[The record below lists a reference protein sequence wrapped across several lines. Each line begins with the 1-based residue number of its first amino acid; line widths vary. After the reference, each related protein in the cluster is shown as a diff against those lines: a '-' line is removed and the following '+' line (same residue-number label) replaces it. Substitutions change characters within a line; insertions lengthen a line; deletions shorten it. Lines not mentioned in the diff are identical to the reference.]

1 MTNIEAWDRLR
12 EHRPLLLAC
21 EAIGWLHMAGKA
33 RIDFL
38 QMHGGQENGYDY
50 KAWGD
55 QENWDNP
62 LQWVEDKFKL
72 DEEAWPETLTA
83 FITEHAERSSKSGLV
98 SLLQAGHAMA
108 SGIEKNLPA
117 DTSKYLGQDVTHMW
131 MSSAFGTPVRNL
143 LADPPEAL
151 TEAGWKRLLE
161 QIKTLLIN
169 LEVLA
174 NLPEAGWKHL
184 ISQIKKL
191 LEDLKALANPPER
204 LTEADWKQL
213 LEQSKTLLIEY
224 EALGNLT
231 VPDAAD
237 DLDDWWN
244 WREGVV
250 GPDGWLRRAF
260 TSTLAETRL
269 PNNDVTLF
277 DQSYV
282 AAALFK
288 SAVAGAVLEGS
299 KFPWSGKGLKQGTR
313 WRLLTVGIGVDHYE
327 ARAVKIGDW
336 TGTRLA
342 LDKFFTKV
350 RKLLEV
356 KLAVGSLLYRDGGVC
371 VFSFPG
377 ERLDHTGGDLHIA
390 DWQSWLKEE
399 IDGYAREINLEMPPY
414 CYINAPSRSLVG
426 MTAEIQKARKATAV
440 PLHRKW
446 QIPGQDSQDSS
457 GGPACPV
464 CLVRR
469 SPSGTTNRQRP
480 CTPCQ
485 TRRTHRLDAWLK
497 GEFGSNSIW
506 LSEVADA
513 NDRVA
518 LVTMSLDIEPWLD
531 GTRLDALRTQA
542 IPEWRKFNPVLKDKT
557 SSMSNPNP
565 IAPSTC
571 FDSLFQYIKGKLASF
586 DKNDLVL
593 CNLQEGY
600 RHEKN
605 WPSFFSKIVEDR
617 SQAPKWDTLD
627 DNDRAAWLAHQLF
640 CKLASPGRIH
650 RFWRQTEEF
659 FKKLLGEFH
668 ELAAADRNR
677 WRVRRLLLKPDQPS
691 STWKNR
697 VPYNGRCDGNPIDLL
712 FDEERKGFVTLFNMS
727 RFLAPEQDKS
737 ALQNKEIVLKDDDN
751 ENAGTLKVQSVEN
764 VSGALGVYHPV
775 IPLELSPMRFRVLLP
790 LEAASACVDRAA
802 EAWRAQFA
810 RVWDRLPLRVGVVA
824 FSRMMPFQAVIEA
837 ARNIESDL
845 EGTNEPETWRVA
857 GCETREGVA
866 ALRLESLDHPQ
877 ELLQTV
883 PITLPDGR
891 DDVFYPYLAVEDK
904 HPRFPR
910 DFRHPNGQVFRH
922 ASDLQSGDGI
932 SVYPS
937 RIAVLFMD
945 DATKRFQSPLCRPLM
960 EWLRMR
966 ELWQLVDRY
975 APSQTALRGAWS
987 EVVERREAWQGA
999 DGAWLDGGEAAWL
1012 DLARAVFHE
1021 RLGVR
1026 GACLEELVEAA
1037 GDGLLDWSL
1046 EWHISVLKKQVS
1058 GGKR

>member
-1 MTNIEAWDRLR
+1 MTNVETWDRLR

-33 RIDFL
+33 RIKFL
-38 QMHGGQENGYDY
+38 QMHGGQHSGYEY
-50 KAWGD
+50 EK
-55 QENWDNP
+55 WDESESPPFPWNDRLKWVQDEFP
-62 LQWVEDKFKL
+62 LDKNN
-72 DEEAWPETLTA
+72 AWPGELTE
-83 FITEHAERSSKSGLV
+83 FIRKHTGRDHGLLG
-98 SLLQAGHAMA
+98 LLQAGHAMA

-117 DTSKYLGQDVTHMW
+117 NASGYLGQDVTHLW

-143 LADPPEAL
+143 LDNPPEAL
-151 TEAGWKRLLE
+151 TEE
-161 QIKTLLIN
+161 
-169 LEVLA
+169 
-174 NLPEAGWKHL
+174 GWKHL
-184 ISQIKKL
+184 LGEI
-191 LEDLKALANPPER
+191 E
-204 LTEADWKQL
+204 
-213 LEQSKTLLIEY
+213 TLLREL
-224 EALGNLT
+224 EALGKPT
-231 VPDAAD
+231 MPHTADAPNSWRD
-237 DLDDWWN
+237 
-244 WREGVV
+244 WREKAV

-288 SAVAGAVLEGS
+288 SAVAGAVLEGNA
-299 KFPWSGKGLKQGTR
+299 FPWSGNGLKQETR

-336 TGTRLA
+336 TGARLA
-342 LDKFFTKV
+342 LGEFFTKV
-350 RKLLEV
+350 RRLVEV
-356 KLAVGSLLYRDGGVC
+356 DLAAGSLLYRDGGVC

-377 ERLDHTGGDLHIA
+377 ERLNHKGDDLHIA
-390 DWQSWLKEE
+390 DWQSWLTEE
-399 IDGYAREINLEMPPY
+399 IDGYARETNLETPPY
-414 CYINAPSRSLVG
+414 CHISAPSRSLVG
-426 MTAEIQKARKATAV
+426 MTAEIQKARETMAV
-440 PLHRKW
+440 PLYRDWK
-446 QIPGQDSQDSS
+446 IPGQGSS
-457 GGPACPV
+457 DGPACPV

-469 SPSGTTNRQRP
+469 SPSGTDRQRP
-480 CTPCQ
+480 CAPCRR
-485 TRRTHRLDAWLK
+485 RRTHRLDAWLK
-497 GEFGSNSIW
+497 GEQGKLDSDSIW
-506 LSEVADA
+506 LSEVADT

-518 LVTMSLDIEPWLD
+518 LVTLSLDIEPWLD
-531 GTRLDALRTQA
+531 GIRLDALRTQA
-542 IPEWRKFNPVLKDKT
+542 IPEWRKFNPEL
-557 SSMSNPNP
+557 SNFWERDENKRKREPNP
-565 IAPSTC
+565 IDQACP
-571 FDSLFQYIKGKLASF
+571 FDSLQEEITKRIEQFKKNGQFIK
-586 DKNDLVL
+586 DDLLL
-593 CNLQEGY
+593 CSLQEGY
-600 RHEKN
+600 RREKD

-617 SQAPKWDTLD
+617 SSAPEWEALND
-627 DNDRAAWLAHQLF
+627 DGCAAWLAHQLF

-650 RFWRQTEEF
+650 RFWRQAEEF
-659 FKKLLGEFH
+659 FRELLGEFRK
-668 ELAAADRNR
+668 LAAADPNC

-727 RFLAPEQDKS
+727 RFLAPEQDKG

-751 ENAGTLKVQSVEN
+751 KNAGTLKVQSVEN

-904 HPRFPR
+904 SPRFPR

-932 SVYPS
+932 SVHPS

-1012 DLARAVFHE
+1012 DLARAMFHE

-1046 EWHISVLKKQVS
+1046 EWYISVLKKQVS

>member
-1 MTNIEAWDRLR
+1 MTNVEAWDRLR

-38 QMHGGQENGYDY
+38 QMHGGQHSDY
-50 KAWGD
+50 KYEKWGERESPPFPWND
-55 QENWDNP
+55 RLKWVQDEFP
-62 LQWVEDKFKL
+62 LDKNN
-72 DEEAWPETLTA
+72 AWPGTLTA
-83 FITEHAERSSKSGLV
+83 FIAEHAKSSSKSGLV

-117 DTSKYLGQDVTHMW
+117 NTSTYLGQDVTHMW

-143 LADPPEAL
+143 LTNPPEVL
-151 TEAGWKRLLE
+151 TEAGWKRLLG
-161 QIKTLLIN
+161 QIATLLRE
-169 LEVLA
+169 L
-174 NLPEAGWKHL
+174 
-184 ISQIKKL
+184 
-191 LEDLKALANPPER
+191 
-204 LTEADWKQL
+204 
-213 LEQSKTLLIEY
+213 
-224 EALGNLT
+224 EALGGHTAN
-231 VPDAAD
+231 
-237 DLDDWWN
+237 DLDGWWN
-244 WREGVV
+244 WREGAV

-277 DQSYV
+277 DQSYI

-288 SAVAGAVLEGS
+288 SAVAGAVLEGNA
-299 KFPWSGKGLKQGTR
+299 FPWSGNELKQGTR
-313 WRLLTVGIGVDHYE
+313 WRLLTVGVGVDHYE

-336 TGTRLA
+336 TGTRLV
-342 LDKFFTKV
+342 LDNFFTKV
-350 RKLLEV
+350 RKLAEV
-356 KLAVGSLLYRDGGVC
+356 ELAVGSLLYRDGGVC

-377 ERLDHTGGDLHIA
+377 ERLDHTGGDLQIA

-480 CTPCQ
+480 CTPCLK
-485 TRRTHRLDAWLK
+485 RRTHRLDAWLK
-497 GEFGSNSIW
+497 GELGSESIW
-506 LSEVADA
+506 LSEVTDA

-531 GTRLDALRTQA
+531 GTRLDALRTQS
-542 IPEWRKFNPVLKDKT
+542 ISEWRKFNPEL
-557 SSMSNPNP
+557 SNFWERDENKRKRETNP
-565 IAPSTC
+565 IDQARP
-571 FDSLFQYIKGKLASF
+571 FDSLRERITEKIGKNEQL
-586 DKNDLVL
+586 KNDLVL
-593 CNLQEGY
+593 CNLQEGA
-600 RHEKN
+600 RFEKN

-617 SQAPKWDTLD
+617 SSAPEWKALND
-627 DNDRAAWLAHQLF
+627 DGRAAWLAHQLF
-640 CKLASPGRIH
+640 CKLAAPGRIH
-650 RFWRQTEEF
+650 RFWRQAEEF
-659 FKKLLGEFH
+659 FRELLGEFRD
-668 ELAAADRNR
+668 LAAADPNC
-677 WRVRRLLLKPDQPS
+677 WRVRRLLLKPDQPP

-727 RFLAPEQDKS
+727 RFLAPEQDKG

-845 EGTNEPETWRVA
+845 DGTNEPETWRVA

-866 ALRLESLDHPQ
+866 ALRLKSLDRPR
-877 ELLQTV
+877 ELLQTIPV
-883 PITLPDGR
+883 GLPDGR

-904 HPRFPR
+904 SPRFLR
-910 DFRHPNGQVFRH
+910 DFRHSNGQVFRH

-932 SVYPS
+932 SVHPS

-1012 DLARAVFHE
+1012 DLARAMFHE

-1026 GACLEELVEAA
+1026 GACLEALVEAA

>member
-1 MTNIEAWDRLR
+1 MTNVETWDRLR

-38 QMHGGQENGYDY
+38 QMHGGQHSDY
-50 KAWGD
+50 KYEKWGERESPPFPWND
-55 QENWDNP
+55 RLKWVPDEFP
-62 LQWVEDKFKL
+62 LDKNN
-72 DEEAWPETLTA
+72 AWPGTLTA
-83 FITEHAERSSKSGLV
+83 FIAEHAKSSSKSGLV

-108 SGIEKNLPA
+108 SGIEKNLPKDA
-117 DTSKYLGQDVTHMW
+117 SKYLGQDVTHMW

-143 LADPPEAL
+143 LTNPPEVL
-151 TEAGWKRLLE
+151 TEAGWKRLLG
-161 QIKTLLIN
+161 QIATLLRE
-169 LEVLA
+169 L
-174 NLPEAGWKHL
+174 
-184 ISQIKKL
+184 
-191 LEDLKALANPPER
+191 
-204 LTEADWKQL
+204 
-213 LEQSKTLLIEY
+213 
-224 EALGNLT
+224 EALGGHT
-231 VPDAAD
+231 AD

-342 LDKFFTKV
+342 LDDFFTKV
-350 RKLLEV
+350 RKLVEV

-480 CTPCQ
+480 CAPCQ

>member
-1 MTNIEAWDRLR
+1 MTNFETQDEVLDRLR

-38 QMHGGQENGYDY
+38 QMHGGQHSDY
-50 KAWGD
+50 KYEKWGERESPPFPWND
-55 QENWDNP
+55 RLKWVPDEFP
-62 LQWVEDKFKL
+62 LDKNN
-72 DEEAWPETLTA
+72 AWPGTLTA
-83 FITEHAERSSKSGLV
+83 FIAEHAKSSSKSGLV

-117 DTSKYLGQDVTHMW
+117 NTSTYLGQDMTHMW
-131 MSSAFGTPVRNL
+131 MSSAFGNPIRNL
-143 LADPPEAL
+143 LADPPEVL
-151 TEAGWKRLLE
+151 TEAGWKRLLG
-161 QIKTLLIN
+161 QIATLLRE
-169 LEVLA
+169 L
-174 NLPEAGWKHL
+174 
-184 ISQIKKL
+184 
-191 LEDLKALANPPER
+191 
-204 LTEADWKQL
+204 
-213 LEQSKTLLIEY
+213 
-224 EALGNLT
+224 EALGGHTAN
-231 VPDAAD
+231 
-237 DLDDWWN
+237 DLDGWWN
-244 WREGVV
+244 WREGAV
-250 GPDGWLRRAF
+250 GPDGWLCRAF

-288 SAVAGAVLEGS
+288 SAVAGAVLEGNA
-299 KFPWSGKGLKQGTR
+299 FLWSGNELKQETL
-313 WRLLTVGIGVDHYE
+313 WRLLTVGVGVDHYE

-336 TGTRLA
+336 TGARLA
-342 LDKFFTKV
+342 LDEFFTKV
-350 RKLLEV
+350 RRLVEV
-356 KLAVGSLLYRDGGVC
+356 ELAVGSLLYRDGGVC

-377 ERLDHTGGDLHIA
+377 ERLNHTGGDLHIA
-390 DWQSWLKEE
+390 DWQSWLTEE
-399 IDGYAREINLEMPPY
+399 IDGYARETNLEMPPY
-414 CYINAPSRSLVG
+414 YHISAAPSRSLVG
-426 MTAEIQKARKATAV
+426 MTAEIREARKATAV

-457 GGPACPV
+457 DGPACPV

-480 CTPCQ
+480 CTFCQ

-542 IPEWRKFNPVLKDKT
+542 IPEWRKFNPEL
-557 SSMSNPNP
+557 SNFWERDENKRKREPNP
-565 IAPSTC
+565 IDQACP
-571 FDSLFQYIKGKLASF
+571 FDSLQEEITKRIEQFKKNGQFIK
-586 DKNDLVL
+586 DDLLL
-593 CNLQEGY
+593 CSLQEGY
-600 RHEKN
+600 RREKD

-617 SQAPKWDTLD
+617 SNAPKWDTLND
-627 DNDRAAWLAHQLF
+627 DGCAAWLAHQLF

-659 FKKLLGEFH
+659 FRELLGEFH
-668 ELAAADRNR
+668 ELAATDRNR
-677 WRVRRLLLKPDQPS
+677 WRMRRLLLKPDQPS

-712 FDEERKGFVTLFNMS
+712 FDKERKGFVTLFNMS

-737 ALQNKEIVLKDDDN
+737 AIQNKEIVLKDDDN
-751 ENAGTLKVQSVEN
+751 KNAGTLKVQSVEN

-883 PITLPDGR
+883 PITLSDGR

-932 SVYPS
+932 SVHPS

-999 DGAWLDGGEAAWL
+999 DGTWLDGGEAAWL

>member
-1 MTNIEAWDRLR
+1 MTNVEAWNRLR
-12 EHRPLLLAC
+12 NYRPLLLAC

-33 RIDFL
+33 RIKFL
-38 QMHGGQENGYDY
+38 QNHGGQHSGYEY
-50 KAWGD
+50 EK
-55 QENWDNP
+55 WDKSESPPFPWNDRLKWVQDEFP
-62 LQWVEDKFKL
+62 LDKN
-72 DEEAWPETLTA
+72 AWPGELTE
-83 FITEHAERSSKSGLV
+83 FIRKHTGRDHGLLG
-98 SLLQAGHAMA
+98 LLQAGHAMA
-108 SGIEKNLPA
+108 SGIEKNMPK
-117 DTSKYLGQDVTHMW
+117 DTSQYLGQDTTHMW

-151 TEAGWKRLLE
+151 TEAGWKHLLGE
-161 QIKTLLIN
+161 IETLLKE
-169 LEVLA
+169 LE
-174 NLPEAGWKHL
+174 
-184 ISQIKKL
+184 
-191 LEDLKALANPPER
+191 
-204 LTEADWKQL
+204 
-213 LEQSKTLLIEY
+213 TLGDPT
-224 EALGNLT
+224 APHTTN
-231 VPDAAD
+231 
-237 DLDDWWN
+237 DLDGWWN
-244 WREGVV
+244 WREEAV

-282 AAALFK
+282 AATLFK
-288 SAVAGAVLEGS
+288 SAVAGAVLEGNA
-299 KFPWSGKGLKQGTR
+299 FPWSGNGLKQETR

-336 TGTRLA
+336 TGARLA
-342 LDKFFTKV
+342 LSEFFTKV
-350 RKLLEV
+350 RKLVEV
-356 KLAVGSLLYRDGGVC
+356 DLAAGSLLYRDGGVC

-377 ERLDHTGGDLHIA
+377 ERLNHTGGDLHIA
-390 DWQSWLKEE
+390 DWQSWLTEE
-399 IDGYAREINLEMPPY
+399 IDGYARGASLEMPPY
-414 CYINAPSRSLVG
+414 CHISAAPSRSLVG
-426 MTAEIQKARKATAV
+426 MTAEIQKARETMAV
-440 PLHRKW
+440 PLYRDWK
-446 QIPGQDSQDSS
+446 IPGQGSS
-457 GGPACPV
+457 DGPACPV
-464 CLVRR
+464 CLVRK

-506 LSEVADA
+506 LSEVADT

-659 FKKLLGEFH
+659 FRELLGEFH

-751 ENAGTLKVQSVEN
+751 KNAGTLKVQSVEN
-764 VSGALGVYHPV
+764 VSDALGVYHPV

-922 ASDLQSGDGI
+922 ASDLKSGDGI
-932 SVYPS
+932 SVHPS

-945 DATKRFQSPLCRPLM
+945 DATKRFQSPPRRPLM

-987 EVVERREAWQGA
+987 EIVERREAWQGA
-999 DGAWLDGGEAAWL
+999 DGTWLDGGEAAWL

>member
-1 MTNIEAWDRLR
+1 MTNVEAWDRLR

-244 WREGVV
+244 WREGVM

-350 RKLLEV
+350 RKLVEV
-356 KLAVGSLLYRDGGVC
+356 KLALGSLLYRDGGVC

-377 ERLDHTGGDLHIA
+377 ERLNHTGGDLQIEKC
-390 DWQSWLKEE
+390 QEYLTRV
-399 IDGYAREINLEMPPY
+399 IDGYAHNTDLANLEMPPY
-414 CYINAPSRSLVG
+414 CHISDPSRSLVG

-440 PLHRKW
+440 PLHRDW
-446 QIPGQDSQDSS
+446 QIPGQDSRDSS
-457 GGPACPV
+457 GGSICPV

-469 SPSGTTNRQRP
+469 SPSETTNRQSP
-480 CTPCQ
+480 CAPCLK
-485 TRRTHRLDAWLK
+485 RRTHRLDAWLK
-497 GEFGSNSIW
+497 GELDSESIW

-518 LVTMSLDIEPWLD
+518 LVTLSLDIEPWLD
-531 GTRLDALRTQA
+531 GNRLDALRAQSVA
-542 IPEWRKFNPVLKDKT
+542 EWSTYNSTTKKPLPPTHTEWVSLVKAALGKDNSAHKAR
-557 SSMSNPNP
+557 SLIQKK
-565 IAPSTC
+565 IAPGLRDENSN
-571 FDSLFQYIKGKLASF
+571 DVPW
-586 DKNDLVL
+586 DKFYEL
-593 CNLQEGY
+593 
-600 RHEKN
+600 
-605 WPSFFSKIVEDR
+605 IVEDR

-659 FKKLLGEFH
+659 FKELLGEFH
-668 ELAAADRNR
+668 KLAAADPNC

-932 SVYPS
+932 SIYPS

-945 DATKRFQSPLCRPLM
+945 DATKRFQSPPRRPLM

-966 ELWQLVDRY
+966 ELWQLVNRY

-987 EVVERREAWQGA
+987 EVVERREAWQGP

>member
-1 MTNIEAWDRLR
+1 MTNVEAWDRFR
-12 EHRPLLLAC
+12 NYRPLLLAC

-38 QMHGGQENGYDY
+38 QMHGGQHSDY
-50 KAWGD
+50 KYEKWGERESPPFPWND
-55 QENWDNP
+55 RLKWVPDEFP
-62 LQWVEDKFKL
+62 LDKN
-72 DEEAWPETLTA
+72 AWPGTLTA
-83 FITEHAERSSKSGLV
+83 FIAEHAKSSSKSGLV

-117 DTSKYLGQDVTHMW
+117 DASKYLGQDVTHMW

-143 LADPPEAL
+143 LDNPPEAL
-151 TEAGWKRLLE
+151 TEAGWKHLLG
-161 QIKTLLIN
+161 QIATLLRE
-169 LEVLA
+169 L
-174 NLPEAGWKHL
+174 
-184 ISQIKKL
+184 
-191 LEDLKALANPPER
+191 
-204 LTEADWKQL
+204 
-213 LEQSKTLLIEY
+213 
-224 EALGNLT
+224 EALGSHTAN
-231 VPDAAD
+231 
-237 DLDDWWN
+237 DLDGWWN
-244 WREGVV
+244 WREGAV
-250 GPDGWLRRAF
+250 GPNGWLRRAF

-288 SAVAGAVLEGS
+288 SAVAGAVLEGNA
-299 KFPWSGKGLKQGTR
+299 FPWSGNGLKQGTR

-336 TGTRLA
+336 TGARLA
-342 LDKFFTKV
+342 LDEFFTKV
-350 RKLLEV
+350 RKLVEV
-356 KLAVGSLLYRDGGVC
+356 ELAVGSLLYRDGGVC

-377 ERLDHTGGDLHIA
+377 ERLNHTGGDLHIA
-390 DWQSWLKEE
+390 DWQSWLTEE
-399 IDGYAREINLEMPPY
+399 IDGYARGASLEMPPY
-414 CYINAPSRSLVG
+414 CHISAAPSRSLVG
-426 MTAEIQKARKATAV
+426 MTAEIREARKATAV

-464 CLVRR
+464 CLVRK
-469 SPSGTTNRQRP
+469 SPSGTDRQRP
-480 CTPCQ
+480 CVPCRE
-485 TRRTHRLDAWLK
+485 RRTHRLDAWLK

-542 IPEWRKFNPVLKDKT
+542 IPEWRKFNPELKDKT
-557 SSMSNPNP
+557 SSTPNLNP

-659 FKKLLGEFH
+659 FRELLGEFH

-751 ENAGTLKVQSVEN
+751 KNAGTLKVQSVEN

-922 ASDLQSGDGI
+922 ASDLKSGDGI
-932 SVYPS
+932 SVHPS

-945 DATKRFQSPLCRPLM
+945 DATKRFQSPPRRPLM

-987 EVVERREAWQGA
+987 EIVERREAWQGA
-999 DGAWLDGGEAAWL
+999 DGTWLDGGEAAWL

>member
-1 MTNIEAWDRLR
+1 MTNVKAWNRLR

-38 QMHGGQENGYDY
+38 QMHGGQHSDY
-50 KAWGD
+50 KYEKWGERESPPFPWND
-55 QENWDNP
+55 RLKWVPDEFP
-62 LQWVEDKFKL
+62 LDKNN
-72 DEEAWPETLTA
+72 AWPGTLTA
-83 FITEHAERSSKSGLV
+83 FIAEHAKSSSKSGLV

-117 DTSKYLGQDVTHMW
+117 NTSTYLGQDVTHMW
-131 MSSAFGTPVRNL
+131 MSSAFGNPIRNP
-143 LADPPEAL
+143 LADPPEVL
-151 TEAGWKRLLE
+151 TEAGWKRLLG
-161 QIKTLLIN
+161 QIATLLRE
-169 LEVLA
+169 L
-174 NLPEAGWKHL
+174 
-184 ISQIKKL
+184 
-191 LEDLKALANPPER
+191 
-204 LTEADWKQL
+204 
-213 LEQSKTLLIEY
+213 
-224 EALGNLT
+224 EALGGHTAN
-231 VPDAAD
+231 
-237 DLDDWWN
+237 DLDGWWN
-244 WREGVV
+244 WREGAV
-250 GPDGWLRRAF
+250 GPDGWLCRAF

-299 KFPWSGKGLKQGTR
+299 KFLWSGNELKQEAL
-313 WRLLTVGIGVDHYE
+313 WRLLTVGVGVDHYE

-336 TGTRLA
+336 TGARLA
-342 LDKFFTKV
+342 LDEFFTKV
-350 RKLLEV
+350 RRLVEV
-356 KLAVGSLLYRDGGVC
+356 ELAVGSLLYRDGGVC

-377 ERLDHTGGDLHIA
+377 ERLNHTGGDLHIA
-390 DWQSWLKEE
+390 DWQSWLTEE
-399 IDGYAREINLEMPPY
+399 IDGYARETNLEMPPY
-414 CYINAPSRSLVG
+414 CHISAAPSRSLVG
-426 MTAEIQKARKATAV
+426 MTAEIREARKATAV

-457 GGPACPV
+457 DGPACPV

-469 SPSGTTNRQRP
+469 SPSGTTNRRRP
-480 CTPCQ
+480 CTFCQ
-485 TRRTHRLDAWLK
+485 TRRIHRLDAWLK

-542 IPEWRKFNPVLKDKT
+542 IPEWRKFNPELTEFWQRDENKRKKE
-557 SSMSNPNP
+557 PNP
-565 IAPSTC
+565 VDQNHPSE
-571 FDSLFQYIKGKLASF
+571 SLRKEITKRIKQFK
-586 DKNDLVL
+586 KEDLLL

-600 RHEKN
+600 RYETD

-617 SQAPKWDTLD
+617 SNAPKWDTLD

-640 CKLASPGRIH
+640 CKLAAPGRIH

-659 FKKLLGEFH
+659 FRELLGEFRK
-668 ELAAADRNR
+668 LAAADPNC

-691 STWKNR
+691 PTWKNR

-751 ENAGTLKVQSVEN
+751 KNAGTLKVQSVEN

-790 LEAASACVDRAA
+790 LEAASACVERAA

-837 ARNIESDL
+837 VRNIESDL
-845 EGTNEPETWRVA
+845 DGTNEPETWRVA

-866 ALRLESLDHPQ
+866 ALRLESLDRPR
-877 ELLQTV
+877 ELLQTIPV
-883 PITLPDGR
+883 GLPDGR

-904 HPRFPR
+904 SPRFPR

-932 SVYPS
+932 SVHPS

-987 EVVERREAWQGA
+987 EVVERRESWQGA

-1012 DLARAVFHE
+1012 DLARAMFHE

>member
-1 MTNIEAWDRLR
+1 MTNVEAWDRLR

-38 QMHGGQENGYDY
+38 QMHGGQKNNYDY
-50 KAWGD
+50 KKWHEREAPPFPWND
-55 QENWDNP
+55 
-62 LQWVEDKFKL
+62 LAQWAKNNYQKSSGSNIE
-72 DEEAWPETLTA
+72 WPATLTA
-83 FITEHAERSSKSGLV
+83 FISEHADSKSKPNLV

-117 DTSKYLGQDVTHMW
+117 VTSTYLGQDVTHMW
-131 MSSAFGTPVRNL
+131 MFSAFGTPLRNL

-151 TEAGWKRLLE
+151 TEAGWKRLLG
-161 QIKTLLIN
+161 QIATLLRE
-169 LEVLA
+169 L
-174 NLPEAGWKHL
+174 
-184 ISQIKKL
+184 
-191 LEDLKALANPPER
+191 
-204 LTEADWKQL
+204 
-213 LEQSKTLLIEY
+213 
-224 EALGNLT
+224 EALGGHT
-231 VPDAAD
+231 AD
-237 DLDDWWN
+237 DLDGWWN
-244 WREGVV
+244 WRKGAV

-288 SAVAGAVLEGS
+288 SAVAGAVLEGNA
-299 KFPWSGKGLKQGTR
+299 FPWSGNGLKQETH
-313 WRLLTVGIGVDHYE
+313 WRLLTVGVGVDHYE

-336 TGTRLA
+336 TGARLA
-342 LDKFFTKV
+342 LDDFFTKV
-350 RKLLEV
+350 RKLVEV
-356 KLAVGSLLYRDGGVC
+356 DLAVGSLLYRDGGVC

-377 ERLDHTGGDLHIA
+377 ERLNHKGGDLRIA
-390 DWQSWLKEE
+390 DWQSWLTEE
-399 IDGYAREINLEMPPY
+399 IDGYTRGADLEMPPY
-414 CYINAPSRSLVG
+414 CRISDPSRSLVG
-426 MTAEIQKARKATAV
+426 MTAEIQKAREVTAV

-457 GGPACPV
+457 DGPACPV

-513 NDRVA
+513 NDRIA

-542 IPEWRKFNPVLKDKT
+542 IPEWRKFNPELKDKT
-557 SSMSNPNP
+557 SSTPNLNP

-600 RHEKN
+600 WHEEK

-617 SQAPKWDTLD
+617 SSAPEWEKLD
-627 DNDRAAWLAHQLF
+627 ERGRAAWIAHQLF
-640 CKLASPGRIH
+640 CKLAAPGRIH
-650 RFWRQTEEF
+650 RFWRQAEEF
-659 FKKLLGEFH
+659 FRELLGEFR
-668 ELAAADRNR
+668 ELAATYPNY
-677 WRVRRLLLKPDQPS
+677 WRVLRLLLKPDQPS

-697 VPYNGRCDGNPIDLL
+697 VPYNGRCDGKPIDLL

-727 RFLAPEQDKS
+727 RFLAPEQDKG
-737 ALQNKEIVLKDDDN
+737 ALQDKEIVLKDDDN

-845 EGTNEPETWRVA
+845 DGTNEPETWRVA
-857 GCETREGVA
+857 GCETREGVT

-910 DFRHPNGQVFRH
+910 DFRYPNGQVFRH

-937 RIAVLFMD
+937 LVATLFMD
-945 DATKRFQSPLCRPLM
+945 DATKRFQSPPRRPLM

-999 DGAWLDGGEAAWL
+999 DGTWLDGGEAAWL
-1012 DLARAVFHE
+1012 DLVRAVFHE

-1026 GACLEELVEAA
+1026 GACLEALVEAA

>member
-1 MTNIEAWDRLR
+1 MTNVEAWDCLR
-12 EHRPLLLAC
+12 NYRPLLLAC

-38 QMHGGQENGYDY
+38 QMHGGQHSDY
-50 KAWGD
+50 KYEKWGERESPPFPWND
-55 QENWDNP
+55 RLKWVPDEFP
-62 LQWVEDKFKL
+62 LDKN
-72 DEEAWPETLTA
+72 AWPGTLTA
-83 FITEHAERSSKSGLV
+83 FIAEHAKSSSKSGLV

-108 SGIEKNLPA
+108 SGIEKNLPKDA
-117 DTSKYLGQDVTHMW
+117 SKYLGQDVTHMW
-131 MSSAFGTPVRNL
+131 MSSAFGTPIRNL
-143 LADPPEAL
+143 LTNPPEVL
-151 TEAGWKRLLE
+151 TEAGWKRLLG
-161 QIKTLLIN
+161 QIATLLRE
-169 LEVLA
+169 L
-174 NLPEAGWKHL
+174 
-184 ISQIKKL
+184 
-191 LEDLKALANPPER
+191 
-204 LTEADWKQL
+204 
-213 LEQSKTLLIEY
+213 
-224 EALGNLT
+224 EALGGHTAN
-231 VPDAAD
+231 
-237 DLDDWWN
+237 DLDGWWN
-244 WREGVV
+244 WREGAV
-250 GPDGWLRRAF
+250 GPDGWLRRTF
-260 TSTLAETRL
+260 TETLAETRL

-299 KFPWSGKGLKQGTR
+299 KFPWSGNELKQGTR
-313 WRLLTVGIGVDHYE
+313 WRLLTVGGGADHYE

-336 TGTRLA
+336 TGARLA
-342 LDKFFTKV
+342 LDEFFTKV
-350 RKLLEV
+350 RKLVEV
-356 KLAVGSLLYRDGGVC
+356 ELAVGSLLYRDGGVC

-377 ERLDHTGGDLHIA
+377 ERLNHTGGDLHIA
-390 DWQSWLKEE
+390 DWQSWLTEE
-399 IDGYAREINLEMPPY
+399 IDGYARETNLETPPY
-414 CYINAPSRSLVG
+414 CHISAPSRSLVG
-426 MTAEIQKARKATAV
+426 MTAEIQKARETMAV
-440 PLHRKW
+440 PLYRDWK
-446 QIPGQDSQDSS
+446 IPGQGSS
-457 GGPACPV
+457 DGPACPV

-469 SPSGTTNRQRP
+469 SPSGTDRQRP
-480 CTPCQ
+480 CAPCRR
-485 TRRTHRLDAWLK
+485 RRTHRLDAWLK
-497 GEFGSNSIW
+497 GEQGKLDSDSIW
-506 LSEVADA
+506 LSEVADT

-531 GTRLDALRTQA
+531 GTRLDALRAQSVA
-542 IPEWRKFNPVLKDKT
+542 EWSTYNSTTKKPLPPTHTEWVSLVKTALGKDNSAHKAR
-557 SSMSNPNP
+557 SLIQKK
-565 IAPSTC
+565 IAPGLR
-571 FDSLFQYIKGKLASF
+571 DENGNDIPW
-586 DKNDLVL
+586 DKFYEL
-593 CNLQEGY
+593 
-600 RHEKN
+600 
-605 WPSFFSKIVEDR
+605 IVEDR
-617 SQAPKWDTLD
+617 SNAPKWDTLND
-627 DNDRAAWLAHQLF
+627 DGCAAWLAHQLF

-659 FKKLLGEFH
+659 FRELLGEFH
-668 ELAAADRNR
+668 ELAATDRNR
-677 WRVRRLLLKPDQPS
+677 WRMRRLLLKPDQPS

-737 ALQNKEIVLKDDDN
+737 AIQNKEIVLKDDDN
-751 ENAGTLKVQSVEN
+751 KNAGTLKVQSVEN

-883 PITLPDGR
+883 PITLSDGR

-999 DGAWLDGGEAAWL
+999 DGTWLDGGEAAWL
-1012 DLARAVFHE
+1012 YLARAVFHE

>member
-1 MTNIEAWDRLR
+1 MTNFETQDEVLDRLR

-38 QMHGGQENGYDY
+38 QMHGGQHSDY
-50 KAWGD
+50 KYEKWGERESPPFPWND
-55 QENWDNP
+55 RLKWVPDEFP
-62 LQWVEDKFKL
+62 LDKNN
-72 DEEAWPETLTA
+72 AWPGTLTA
-83 FITEHAERSSKSGLV
+83 FIAEHAKSSSKSGLV

-108 SGIEKNLPA
+108 SGIEKNLPKDA
-117 DTSKYLGQDVTHMW
+117 SKYLGQDVTHMW

-143 LADPPEAL
+143 LADPPEVL
-151 TEAGWKRLLE
+151 TEAGWKRLLG
-161 QIKTLLIN
+161 QIATLLRE
-169 LEVLA
+169 L
-174 NLPEAGWKHL
+174 
-184 ISQIKKL
+184 
-191 LEDLKALANPPER
+191 
-204 LTEADWKQL
+204 
-213 LEQSKTLLIEY
+213 
-224 EALGNLT
+224 EALGGHTAN
-231 VPDAAD
+231 
-237 DLDDWWN
+237 DLDGWWN
-244 WREGVV
+244 WREGAV
-250 GPDGWLRRAF
+250 GPDGWLRRTF
-260 TSTLAETRL
+260 TETLAETRL

-299 KFPWSGKGLKQGTR
+299 KFPWSGNELKQGTR
-313 WRLLTVGIGVDHYE
+313 WRLLTVGGGGDHYE

-336 TGTRLA
+336 TGARLA
-342 LDKFFTKV
+342 LDEFFTKV
-350 RKLLEV
+350 RRLVEV

-377 ERLDHTGGDLHIA
+377 ERLNHTGGDLHIA
-390 DWQSWLKEE
+390 DWQSWLTEE
-399 IDGYAREINLEMPPY
+399 IDGYARETNLEMPPY
-414 CYINAPSRSLVG
+414 CHISATPSRSLVG
-426 MTAEIQKARKATAV
+426 MTAEIREARKATAV

-457 GGPACPV
+457 DGPACPV

-513 NDRVA
+513 NDRIA

-542 IPEWRKFNPVLKDKT
+542 IPEWRKFNPELKDKT
-557 SSMSNPNP
+557 SSTPNLNP

-600 RHEKN
+600 WHEEK
-605 WPSFFSKIVEDR
+605 WQSFFSKIVEDR
-617 SQAPKWDTLD
+617 SNAPKWDTLND
-627 DNDRAAWLAHQLF
+627 DGCAAWLAHQLF

-650 RFWRQTEEF
+650 RFWRQAEEF
-659 FKKLLGEFH
+659 FRELLGEFRK
-668 ELAAADRNR
+668 LAAADPNC

-737 ALQNKEIVLKDDDN
+737 AIQNKEIVLKDDDN
-751 ENAGTLKVQSVEN
+751 KNAGTLKVQSVEN

-790 LEAASACVDRAA
+790 LEAASTCVDRAA

-932 SVYPS
+932 SVHPS

-987 EVVERREAWQGA
+987 EIVERREAWQGA
-999 DGAWLDGGEAAWL
+999 DGTWLDGGEAAWL

>member
-1 MTNIEAWDRLR
+1 MTNFETQDEVLDRLR

-38 QMHGGQENGYDY
+38 QMHGGQHSDY
-50 KAWGD
+50 KYEKWGERESPPFPWND
-55 QENWDNP
+55 RLKWVPDEFP
-62 LQWVEDKFKL
+62 LDKNN
-72 DEEAWPETLTA
+72 AWPGTLTA
-83 FITEHAERSSKSGLV
+83 FIAEHAKSSSKSGLV

-117 DTSKYLGQDVTHMW
+117 NTSTYLGQDMTHMW
-131 MSSAFGTPVRNL
+131 MSSAFGNPIRNL
-143 LADPPEAL
+143 LADPPEVL
-151 TEAGWKRLLE
+151 TEAGWKRLLG
-161 QIKTLLIN
+161 QIATLLRE
-169 LEVLA
+169 L
-174 NLPEAGWKHL
+174 
-184 ISQIKKL
+184 
-191 LEDLKALANPPER
+191 
-204 LTEADWKQL
+204 
-213 LEQSKTLLIEY
+213 
-224 EALGNLT
+224 EALGGHTAN
-231 VPDAAD
+231 
-237 DLDDWWN
+237 DLDGWWN
-244 WREGVV
+244 WREGAV
-250 GPDGWLRRAF
+250 GPDGWLCRAF

-288 SAVAGAVLEGS
+288 SAVAGAVLEGNA
-299 KFPWSGKGLKQGTR
+299 FLWSGNELKQETL
-313 WRLLTVGIGVDHYE
+313 WRLLTVGVGVDHYE

-336 TGTRLA
+336 TGARLA
-342 LDKFFTKV
+342 LDEFFTKV
-350 RKLLEV
+350 RRLVEV
-356 KLAVGSLLYRDGGVC
+356 ELAVGSLLYRDGGVC

-377 ERLDHTGGDLHIA
+377 ERLNHTGGDLHIA
-390 DWQSWLKEE
+390 DWQSWLTEE
-399 IDGYAREINLEMPPY
+399 IDGYARETNLEMPPY
-414 CYINAPSRSLVG
+414 YHISAAPSRSLVG
-426 MTAEIQKARKATAV
+426 MTAEIREARKATAV

-457 GGPACPV
+457 DGPACPV

-480 CTPCQ
+480 CTFCQ

-542 IPEWRKFNPVLKDKT
+542 IPEWRKFNPEL
-557 SSMSNPNP
+557 SNFWERDENKRKREPNP
-565 IAPSTC
+565 IDQACP
-571 FDSLFQYIKGKLASF
+571 FDSLQEEITKRIEQFKKNGQFIK
-586 DKNDLVL
+586 DDLLL
-593 CNLQEGY
+593 CSLQEGY
-600 RHEKN
+600 RREKD

-617 SQAPKWDTLD
+617 SNAPEWEALND
-627 DNDRAAWLAHQLF
+627 DGCAAWLAHQLF

-659 FKKLLGEFH
+659 FRELLGEFH
-668 ELAAADRNR
+668 ELAATDRNR
-677 WRVRRLLLKPDQPS
+677 WRMRRLLLKPDQPS

-712 FDEERKGFVTLFNMS
+712 FDKERKGFVTLFNMS

-737 ALQNKEIVLKDDDN
+737 AIQNKEIVLKDDDN
-751 ENAGTLKVQSVEN
+751 KNAGTLKVQSVEN

-883 PITLPDGR
+883 PITLSDGR

-999 DGAWLDGGEAAWL
+999 DGTWLDGGEAAWL

>member
-1 MTNIEAWDRLR
+1 MTNFETQDEVLDRLR

-38 QMHGGQENGYDY
+38 QMHGGQKNNYDY
-50 KAWGD
+50 KKWHEREAPPFPWND
-55 QENWDNP
+55 
-62 LQWVEDKFKL
+62 LAQWAKNNYQKSSGSNIE
-72 DEEAWPETLTA
+72 WPATLTA
-83 FITEHAERSSKSGLV
+83 FISEHADSKSKPNLVGLF
-98 SLLQAGHAMA
+98 QAGHAMA

-117 DTSKYLGQDVTHMW
+117 VTSTYLGQDVTHMW
-131 MSSAFGTPVRNL
+131 MSSAFGTPLRNL

-151 TEAGWKRLLE
+151 TEAGWKRLLG
-161 QIKTLLIN
+161 QIATLLRE
-169 LEVLA
+169 L
-174 NLPEAGWKHL
+174 
-184 ISQIKKL
+184 
-191 LEDLKALANPPER
+191 
-204 LTEADWKQL
+204 
-213 LEQSKTLLIEY
+213 
-224 EALGNLT
+224 EALGGHT
-231 VPDAAD
+231 AD
-237 DLDDWWN
+237 DLDGWWN
-244 WREGVV
+244 WRKGAV

-288 SAVAGAVLEGS
+288 SAVAGAVLEGNA
-299 KFPWSGKGLKQGTR
+299 FPWSGNGLKQETH
-313 WRLLTVGIGVDHYE
+313 WRLLTVGVGVDHYE

-336 TGTRLA
+336 TGARLA
-342 LDKFFTKV
+342 LDDFFTKV
-350 RKLLEV
+350 RKLVEV
-356 KLAVGSLLYRDGGVC
+356 DLAVGSLLYRDGGVC

-377 ERLDHTGGDLHIA
+377 ERLNHKGGDLRIA
-390 DWQSWLKEE
+390 DWQSWLTEE
-399 IDGYAREINLEMPPY
+399 IDGYTRGADLEMPPY
-414 CYINAPSRSLVG
+414 CRISDPSRSLVG
-426 MTAEIQKARKATAV
+426 MTAEIQKAREVTAV

-506 LSEVADA
+506 LSEVADT

-542 IPEWRKFNPVLKDKT
+542 IPEWRKFNPELKDKT
-557 SSMSNPNP
+557 SSTPNLNP

-600 RHEKN
+600 WHEEK
-605 WPSFFSKIVEDR
+605 WQSFFSKIVEDR
-617 SQAPKWDTLD
+617 SNAPEWEALND
-627 DNDRAAWLAHQLF
+627 DGCAAWLAHQLF

-650 RFWRQTEEF
+650 RFWRQAEEF
-659 FKKLLGEFH
+659 FRELLGEFRK
-668 ELAAADRNR
+668 LAAADPNC

-727 RFLAPEQDKS
+727 RFLAPEQDKG

-751 ENAGTLKVQSVEN
+751 KNAGTLKVQSVEN

-904 HPRFPR
+904 SPRFPR

-975 APSQTALRGAWS
+975 APSQTALLGAWS
-987 EVVERREAWQGA
+987 EVVERREAWQDA
-999 DGAWLDGGEAAWL
+999 DGTWLDGGEAAWL

>member
-1 MTNIEAWDRLR
+1 MTNVEAWNRLR

-33 RIDFL
+33 RIEFL
-38 QMHGGQENGYDY
+38 QNHGGQKSNYDY
-50 KAWGD
+50 KKWHERETPPFPWNDLAKWAKNNYQKSSGSNI
-55 QENWDNP
+55 E
-62 LQWVEDKFKL
+62 
-72 DEEAWPETLTA
+72 WPETLTA
-83 FITEHAERSSKSGLV
+83 FITEHAERSSKPNLV

-117 DTSKYLGQDVTHMW
+117 DASKYLGQDVTHMW
-131 MSSAFGTPVRNL
+131 MSSAFGIPLRNL
-143 LADPPEAL
+143 LDNPPEVL
-151 TEAGWKRLLE
+151 TEAGWKHLLGE
-161 QIKTLLIN
+161 IETLLKE
-169 LEVLA
+169 LE
-174 NLPEAGWKHL
+174 
-184 ISQIKKL
+184 
-191 LEDLKALANPPER
+191 
-204 LTEADWKQL
+204 T
-213 LEQSKTLLIEY
+213 
-224 EALGNLT
+224 LGNPT
-231 VPDAAD
+231 APHTANAPNG
-237 DLDDWWN
+237 WWD
-244 WREGVV
+244 WREKAV

-288 SAVAGAVLEGS
+288 SAVAGAVLEGNA
-299 KFPWSGKGLKQGTR
+299 FPWFDNELKQETR

-336 TGTRLA
+336 TGARLA
-342 LDKFFTKV
+342 LDEFFTKV
-350 RKLLEV
+350 CRLVEV
-356 KLAVGSLLYRDGGVC
+356 DLAVGSLLYRDSGVC

-377 ERLDHTGGDLHIA
+377 ERLNHKGGDLHIA
-390 DWQSWLKEE
+390 DWQSWVTEE
-399 IDGYAREINLEMPPY
+399 IDGYARGADLEMPPY
-414 CYINAPSRSLVG
+414 CRISAPSRSLVG
-426 MTAEIQKARKATAV
+426 MTAEIREARKATAV

-469 SPSGTTNRQRP
+469 SPSGTDRQRP
-480 CTPCQ
+480 CAPCRM
-485 TRRTHRLDAWLK
+485 RRAHRLGAWLG

-542 IPEWRKFNPVLKDKT
+542 IPEWRKFNPELKDKT
-557 SSMSNPNP
+557 SSTPNPNP

-600 RHEKN
+600 RYEKD

-617 SQAPKWDTLD
+617 SSAPEWKALND
-627 DNDRAAWLAHQLF
+627 DSRAAWLAHQLF

-650 RFWRQTEEF
+650 RFWRQIEEF
-659 FKKLLGEFH
+659 FRGLLGEFH
-668 ELAAADRNR
+668 ELAAAHPNY

-691 STWKNR
+691 PTWKNR
-697 VPYNGRCDGNPIDLL
+697 GPYNGRCDGNPIDLL
-712 FDEERKGFVTLFNMS
+712 FDKERKGFVTLFNMS
-727 RFLAPEQDKS
+727 RFLAPEQDKG

-775 IPLELSPMRFRVLLP
+775 IPLDLSPMRFRILLP
-790 LEAASACVDRAA
+790 LEAASACVDRAV

-824 FSRMMPFQAVIEA
+824 FPRMMPFQAVIEA
-837 ARNIESDL
+837 ARNLEGDL
-845 EGTNEPETWRVA
+845 DGTNEPETWRVA

-922 ASDLQSGDGI
+922 VSDLQSGDGI
-932 SVYPS
+932 SVHPS
-937 RIAVLFMD
+937 LVATLFMD
-945 DATKRFQSPLCRPLM
+945 DATKRFQSPPRRPLM

-975 APSQTALRGAWS
+975 APSQTALHGAWS
-987 EVVERREAWQGA
+987 EVVERREAWQGP
-999 DGAWLDGGEAAWL
+999 DGTWIDGGEAAWL
-1012 DLARAVFHE
+1012 DLARAMFHE
-1021 RLGVR
+1021 RLDVR

>member
-1 MTNIEAWDRLR
+1 MTNVETWDRLR

-33 RIDFL
+33 RIKFL
-38 QMHGGQENGYDY
+38 QMHGGQHSGYEY
-50 KAWGD
+50 EK
-55 QENWDNP
+55 WDESESPPFPWNDRLKWVQDEFP
-62 LQWVEDKFKL
+62 LDKNN
-72 DEEAWPETLTA
+72 AWPGELTE
-83 FITEHAERSSKSGLV
+83 FIRKHTGRDHGLLG
-98 SLLQAGHAMA
+98 LLQAGHAMA

-117 DTSKYLGQDVTHMW
+117 NASGYLGQDVTHLW

-143 LADPPEAL
+143 LDNPPEAL
-151 TEAGWKRLLE
+151 TEE
-161 QIKTLLIN
+161 
-169 LEVLA
+169 
-174 NLPEAGWKHL
+174 GWKHL
-184 ISQIKKL
+184 LGEI
-191 LEDLKALANPPER
+191 E
-204 LTEADWKQL
+204 
-213 LEQSKTLLIEY
+213 TLLREL
-224 EALGNLT
+224 EALGKPT
-231 VPDAAD
+231 MPHTADAPNSWRD
-237 DLDDWWN
+237 
-244 WREGVV
+244 WREKAV

-288 SAVAGAVLEGS
+288 SAVAGAVLEGNA
-299 KFPWSGKGLKQGTR
+299 FPWSGNGLKQETR

-336 TGTRLA
+336 TGARLA
-342 LDKFFTKV
+342 LGEFFTKV
-350 RKLLEV
+350 RRLVEV
-356 KLAVGSLLYRDGGVC
+356 DLAAGSLLYRDGSVC

-377 ERLDHTGGDLHIA
+377 ERLNHKGDDLHIA
-390 DWQSWLKEE
+390 DWQSWLTEE
-399 IDGYAREINLEMPPY
+399 IDGYARETNLETPPY
-414 CYINAPSRSLVG
+414 CHISAPSRSLVG
-426 MTAEIQKARKATAV
+426 MTAEIQKARETMAV
-440 PLHRKW
+440 PLYRDWK
-446 QIPGQDSQDSS
+446 IPGQGSS
-457 GGPACPV
+457 DGPACPV

-469 SPSGTTNRQRP
+469 SPSGTDRQRP
-480 CTPCQ
+480 CAPCRR
-485 TRRTHRLDAWLK
+485 RRTHRLDAWLK
-497 GEFGSNSIW
+497 GEQGKLDSDSIW
-506 LSEVADA
+506 LSEVADT

-531 GTRLDALRTQA
+531 GTRLDALRAQSVA
-542 IPEWRKFNPVLKDKT
+542 EWSTYNSTTKKPLPPTHTEWVSLVKTALGKDNSAHKAR
-557 SSMSNPNP
+557 SLIQKK
-565 IAPSTC
+565 IAPGLR
-571 FDSLFQYIKGKLASF
+571 DENGNDIPW
-586 DKNDLVL
+586 DKFYEL
-593 CNLQEGY
+593 
-600 RHEKN
+600 
-605 WPSFFSKIVEDR
+605 IVEDR
-617 SQAPKWDTLD
+617 SNAPKWDTLND
-627 DNDRAAWLAHQLF
+627 DGCAAWLAHQLF

-659 FKKLLGEFH
+659 FRELLGEFH
-668 ELAAADRNR
+668 ELAATDRNR
-677 WRVRRLLLKPDQPS
+677 WRMRRLLLKPDQPS

-737 ALQNKEIVLKDDDN
+737 AIQNKEIVLKDDDN
-751 ENAGTLKVQSVEN
+751 KNAGTLKVQSVEN

-883 PITLPDGR
+883 PITLSDGR

-999 DGAWLDGGEAAWL
+999 DGTWLDGGEAAWL
-1012 DLARAVFHE
+1012 YLARAVFHE

>member
-1 MTNIEAWDRLR
+1 MTNFETQDEVLDRLR
-12 EHRPLLLAC
+12 NYRPLLLAC

-38 QMHGGQENGYDY
+38 QMHGGQKNNYDY
-50 KAWGD
+50 KKWHERETPPFPWNDLA
-55 QENWDNP
+55 
-62 LQWVEDKFKL
+62 QWAKNNYQKSSSSNIE
-72 DEEAWPETLTA
+72 WPATLTA
-83 FITEHAERSSKSGLV
+83 FISEHADSKSKPNLV
-98 SLLQAGHAMA
+98 GLLQAGHAMT

-117 DTSKYLGQDVTHMW
+117 NTSTYLGQDMTHMW
-131 MSSAFGTPVRNL
+131 MSSAFGNPIRNL

-151 TEAGWKRLLE
+151 TEAGWKRLLG
-161 QIKTLLIN
+161 QIATLLRE
-169 LEVLA
+169 L
-174 NLPEAGWKHL
+174 
-184 ISQIKKL
+184 
-191 LEDLKALANPPER
+191 
-204 LTEADWKQL
+204 
-213 LEQSKTLLIEY
+213 
-224 EALGNLT
+224 EALGSHTAN
-231 VPDAAD
+231 
-237 DLDDWWN
+237 DLDGWWN
-244 WREGVV
+244 WREGAV
-250 GPDGWLRRAF
+250 GPDGWLCRAF

-299 KFPWSGKGLKQGTR
+299 KFLWSGNELKQETL
-313 WRLLTVGIGVDHYE
+313 WRLLTVGVGVDHYE

-336 TGTRLA
+336 TGARLA
-342 LDKFFTKV
+342 LDEFFTKV
-350 RKLLEV
+350 RRLVEV
-356 KLAVGSLLYRDGGVC
+356 ELAVGSLLYRDGGVC

-377 ERLDHTGGDLHIA
+377 ERLNHTGGDLHIA
-390 DWQSWLKEE
+390 DWQSWLTEE
-399 IDGYAREINLEMPPY
+399 IDGYARETNLEMPPY
-414 CYINAPSRSLVG
+414 CHISAAPSRSLVG
-426 MTAEIQKARKATAV
+426 MTAEIREARKATAV

-457 GGPACPV
+457 DGPACPV

-480 CTPCQ
+480 CTFCQ

-542 IPEWRKFNPVLKDKT
+542 IPEWRKFNPELTEFWQRDENKRKKE
-557 SSMSNPNP
+557 PNP
-565 IAPSTC
+565 VDQNHPSE
-571 FDSLFQYIKGKLASF
+571 SLRKEITKRIKQFK
-586 DKNDLVL
+586 KEDLLL

-600 RHEKN
+600 RYETD

-617 SQAPKWDTLD
+617 SNAPKWDTLD

-640 CKLASPGRIH
+640 CKLAAPGRIH

-659 FKKLLGEFH
+659 FRELLGEFRK
-668 ELAAADRNR
+668 LAAADPNC

-691 STWKNR
+691 PTWKNR

-751 ENAGTLKVQSVEN
+751 KNAGTLKVQSVEN

-824 FSRMMPFQAVIEA
+824 FSRMMPFQAGIEA

-845 EGTNEPETWRVA
+845 DGTNEPETWRVA

-910 DFRHPNGQVFRH
+910 DFRYPNGQVFRH

-932 SVYPS
+932 SVHPS

-945 DATKRFQSPLCRPLM
+945 DATKRFQSPPRRPLM

-999 DGAWLDGGEAAWL
+999 DGTWLDGGEAAWL

>member
-1 MTNIEAWDRLR
+1 MTNFETQDEVLDRLR

-38 QMHGGQENGYDY
+38 QMHGGQKNNYDY
-50 KAWGD
+50 KKWHEREAPPFPWND
-55 QENWDNP
+55 
-62 LQWVEDKFKL
+62 LAQWAKNNYQISSGSNIE
-72 DEEAWPETLTA
+72 WPATLTA
-83 FITEHAERSSKSGLV
+83 FISEHADSKSKPNLVGLF
-98 SLLQAGHAMA
+98 QAGHAMA

-117 DTSKYLGQDVTHMW
+117 VTSTYLGQDVTHMW
-131 MSSAFGTPVRNL
+131 MSSAFGTPLRNL

-151 TEAGWKRLLE
+151 TEAGWKRLLG
-161 QIKTLLIN
+161 QIATLLRE
-169 LEVLA
+169 L
-174 NLPEAGWKHL
+174 
-184 ISQIKKL
+184 
-191 LEDLKALANPPER
+191 
-204 LTEADWKQL
+204 
-213 LEQSKTLLIEY
+213 
-224 EALGNLT
+224 EALGGHT
-231 VPDAAD
+231 AD
-237 DLDDWWN
+237 DLDGWWN
-244 WREGVV
+244 WRKGAV

-288 SAVAGAVLEGS
+288 SAVAGAVLEGNA
-299 KFPWSGKGLKQGTR
+299 FPWSGNGLKQETH
-313 WRLLTVGIGVDHYE
+313 WRLLTVGVGVDHYE

-336 TGTRLA
+336 TGARLA
-342 LDKFFTKV
+342 LDDFFTKV
-350 RKLLEV
+350 RKLVEV
-356 KLAVGSLLYRDGGVC
+356 DLAVGSLLYRDGGVC

-377 ERLDHTGGDLHIA
+377 ERLNHKGGDLRIA
-390 DWQSWLKEE
+390 DWQSWLTEE
-399 IDGYAREINLEMPPY
+399 IDGYTRGADLEMPPY
-414 CYINAPSRSLVG
+414 CRISDPSRSLVG
-426 MTAEIQKARKATAV
+426 MTAEIQKAREVTAV

-506 LSEVADA
+506 LSEVADT

-542 IPEWRKFNPVLKDKT
+542 IPEWRKFNPELKDKT
-557 SSMSNPNP
+557 SSTPNLNP

-600 RHEKN
+600 WHEEK
-605 WPSFFSKIVEDR
+605 WQSFFSKIVEDR
-617 SQAPKWDTLD
+617 SNAPEWEALND
-627 DNDRAAWLAHQLF
+627 DGCAAWLAHQLF

-650 RFWRQTEEF
+650 RFWRQAEEF
-659 FKKLLGEFH
+659 FRELLGEFRK
-668 ELAAADRNR
+668 LAAADPNC

-727 RFLAPEQDKS
+727 RFLAPEQDKG

-751 ENAGTLKVQSVEN
+751 KNAGTLKVQSVEN

-904 HPRFPR
+904 SPRFPR

-975 APSQTALRGAWS
+975 APSQTALLGAWS
-987 EVVERREAWQGA
+987 EVVERREAWQDA
-999 DGAWLDGGEAAWL
+999 DGTWLDGGEAAWL